1 MNDGNED
8 KGLGSVAWDARRSDL
23 RKRLITAAV
32 LSLVAL
38 IVLVGCSG
46 DTGRNNRRQ
55 PGWAT
60 VRFDGTL
67 LSAHPRSISGIDSSR
82 ESDTG
87 GASLIERRDRWF
99 GPDGGGDWRPRGGG
113 PKAFLRLE
121 MMPSQDGAASVE
133 FSIDTAVYRS
143 DNPTKV
149 EPGWRKGRAV
159 FRDVPLVSGEPYRG
173 KSSLKRLV
181 VEWQCRKYQP
191 DG

>member
-1 MNDGNED
+1 VSQVERGI
-8 KGLGSVAWDARRSDL
+8 RRSDS
-23 RKRLITAAV
+23 RKRLIIAAV

-46 DTGRNNRRQ
+46 DSARRQ
-55 PGWAT
+55 SGWAT

-67 LSAHPRSISGIDSSR
+67 LSARHRSISGIDCRR

-87 GASLIERRDRWF
+87 GASLIESEGRWRP
-99 GPDGGGDWRPRGGG
+99 GPDSDGDWRPRGGG
-113 PKAFLRLE
+113 PKASLRLE

-133 FSIDTAVYRS
+133 FSIGTAVYRS
-143 DNPTKV
+143 DSPTKV
-149 EPGWRKGRAV
+149 KPGWREGRAV
-159 FRDVPLVSGEPYRG
+159 FRDIPLVSGDPYEG

-181 VEWQCRKYQP
+181 VEWRCRKYQP